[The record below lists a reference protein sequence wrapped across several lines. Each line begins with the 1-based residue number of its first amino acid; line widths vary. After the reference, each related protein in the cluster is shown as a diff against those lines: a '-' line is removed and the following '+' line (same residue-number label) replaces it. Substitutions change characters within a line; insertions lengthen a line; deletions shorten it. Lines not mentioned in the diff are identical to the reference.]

1 MQASAIAIIAE
12 RAALDHIPKVIEK
25 ATGGIAD
32 SIRPNNPPMLRS
44 IEAGVTTYSPS
55 APLVR
60 PNQRSPAEVLTAA

>member
-1 MQASAIAIIAE
+1 
-12 RAALDHIPKVIEK
+12 VIEK